1 MVDAVGL
8 CRTCRH
14 CAPSRA
20 PSGKTFYRCT
30 LSETDSRFRKYPAL
44 PAHALQPPRQVH
56 RMAED
61 AVFGA
66 ILCSDA
72 ARHNLAGIDTDPDL
86 ERIEVH
92 LAARFRQCLDRLLG
106 AKRRAR
112 SGRRM
117 VGVRE
122 RGAEQRH
129 QTVANE
135 LVQNAAFAL
144 YRIDGP

>member
-1 MVDAVGL
+1 
-8 CRTCRH
+8 
-14 CAPSRA
+14 
-20 PSGKTFYRCT
+20 
-30 LSETDSRFRKYPAL
+30 
-44 PAHALQPPRQVH
+44 
-56 RMAED
+56 MADD

-86 ERIEVH
+86 EWIEVH

-144 YRIDGP
+144 YRIDDQHENVVQRLYDFFRLYAGRERREPAHIGE